1 MLSNKNEA
9 SSSESSTEGSSSS
22 DEESDE
28 ITHTQWTREDG
39 KMKKITKHVTNET
52 FYRLWEKTIV
62 TLKMHIHQKRV
73 QVSRKHYLL
82 QKQGAGRG

>member
-22 DEESDE
+22 DEESNE

-39 KMKKITKHVTNET
+39 KMKKITKRVTKEM
-52 FYRLWEKTIV
+52 FYRQWEETV
-62 TLKMHIHQKRV
+62 VGLKMHIH
-73 QVSRKHYLL
+73 
-82 QKQGAGRG
+82 